1 MSLKEEN
8 ARLRKEAGMWMQAAL
23 DLRKTAKQIADA
35 AEFEARCLEYI
46 ATANSDDLPCNGRI
60 EDCVFDEERCGW
72 CGIKAARLAVE
83 EEMDG

>member
-46 ATANSDDLPCNGRI
+46 ATAHSEGLPCKGRI
-60 EDCVFDEERCGW
+60 EDCVFYGERCGW
-72 CGIKAARLAVE
+72 CGIKAARIAVE